1 MISIPRPQFV
11 ALVPGE
17 LTWHSPLKVRADEG
31 LREVVE
37 MFSEMVLSNIGW
49 DLQWVDEGDDADID
63 LSLDATR
70 GPESFALRVAQRA
83 EVSVSDA
90 AGAWYAL
97 QYLRNGCPPSTF
109 RPHSSLAAWSVPCG
123 NIVDSPRFAW
133 RGVHLDVSRHFF
145 SVSDVIRLMD
155 LMSLHRLNHLHL
167 HLNDDQGW
175 RVEVPSWP
183 RLTDI
188 GSRRRSSPVGHESE
202 GRDDGVAHEGFYSL
216 SDIARLRVHAER
228 RFITLV
234 PEIDLPGHAQ
244 AALAAY
250 PQFSNVSE
258 PLEVWTRWGISE
270 NVLAASEEALEFAE
284 SVVCEVA
291 DLFPGS
297 PFHIGGDECPTTQW
311 ETSEAAREEM
321 KRRDMSDPR
330 ELQGLFTERLARALR
345 ERGHD
350 VLAWDE
356 VLDATV
362 PEGTTIVAWRDEEK
376 GVEAA
381 QRGYDVVMAPM
392 QWVYFDWLNSASPEE
407 PVAIAP
413 PPAVSSLR
421 HVYDYSVVP
430 EDKTEEMVG
439 HVRGSQAQLWT
450 EYIATRDHLDYMAF
464 PRLCAFA
471 EVVWGTAGSFEDFR
485 RRLEIHVERL
495 RALGVSFRPL
505 DQET

>member
-1 MISIPRPQFV
+1 M
-11 ALVPGE
+11 
-17 LTWHSPLKVRADEG
+17 
-31 LREVVE
+31 
-37 MFSEMVLSNIGW
+37 
-49 DLQWVDEGDDADID
+49 
-63 LSLDATR
+63 
-70 GPESFALRVAQRA
+70 
-83 EVSVSDA
+83 
-90 AGAWYAL
+90 
-97 QYLRNGCPPSTF
+97 
-109 RPHSSLAAWSVPCG
+109 
-123 NIVDSPRFAW
+123 
-133 RGVHLDVSRHFF
+133 
-145 SVSDVIRLMD
+145 
-155 LMSLHRLNHLHL
+155 
-167 HLNDDQGW
+167 
-175 RVEVPSWP
+175 
-183 RLTDI
+183 
-188 GSRRRSSPVGHESE
+188 
-202 GRDDGVAHEGFYSL
+202 
-216 SDIARLRVHAER
+216 
-228 RFITLV
+228 
-234 PEIDLPGHAQ
+234 
-244 AALAAY
+244 
-250 PQFSNVSE
+250 
-258 PLEVWTRWGISE
+258 
-270 NVLAASEEALEFAE
+270 
-284 SVVCEVA
+284 VCEVA

-321 KRRDMSDPR
+321 KRRGMSDPR